1 MQSMIKPRMNKSI
14 KEQNKLKKQMRKVS
28 IFIIL
33 LTVIVVQLNGQTPSP
48 IGKPGEESTP
58 RNLSIKGKVV
68 EASNHTPME
77 FASIAI
83 YSAADSSIAG
93 GVMSTATGA
102 FEVKKLRA
110 GKYYLQANFVG
121 FEKTTISDIVL
132 KANVPTKDVG
142 QIELIVATQ
151 QVGQAT
157 ITAEKA
163 RVEFKIDRRVVNVSQ
178 DLTATGGSAVEV
190 LENTPSVQT
199 DFDGNITLRGSSAF
213 TVLIDGKPSVLQGS
227 DALRQI
233 PATNIENIEIITNPS
248 AKYDPDG
255 SSGIINVVMK
265 KNLKDSF
272 SGLANMTAGFNNRY
286 RGDMNFNYRSG
297 KWNLLLGADF
307 TDMPHKGT
315 RETKEELYSGDTITY
330 RNSIGSGD
338 QIHKGHRVKGGF
350 DYTINNKTSFG
361 MTGSIG
367 YHGGGNIN
375 IGTQHEY
382 DNMGTPDIYTYQD
395 NSSERGGD
403 YWSTDLNFQHKFD
416 KKGHEIQ
423 ALFYVSGSN
432 GSSKE
437 YQTRF
442 LTDANW
448 VALNDSSV
456 YNMSDET
463 SDEKEYRAKIDYTL
477 PLGEKNKFESGYQA
491 RIEKENEIFNFNES
505 PDNINWVKN
514 EQYSSSFDYASSI
527 HSLYSTFAHEGDGF
541 SYQLG
546 LRGEYSTRNIESIK
560 SPLAHKLNRVD
571 FFPTL
576 HFSQKLKNDFELQAS
591 YSRRINRPRANDL
604 EPFSSFMDQYNIRT
618 GNPELKPEYT
628 RSYEMTIL
636 KRLNKSFIS
645 LEGYYRNTTDLM
657 TRIQTL
663 GTDGIMYHSMSNVN
677 DDYSLG
683 GELMAN
689 IEVKPGFRIIGSATL
704 YNYWLKGTLN
714 GASVDQSS
722 TNFDSRLN
730 LDLKLAKNTRFQL
743 TGIYRGATAS
753 AQGTRDA
760 MMFANAAIKQDFL
773 KNKLTATLQMQD
785 IFGTMKYQGTS
796 YGEGFRTVFKFQREP
811 QVVQLTLSYKLNN
824 FKVSESRNEQSGQSS
839 EGGNSGEF

>member
-1 MQSMIKPRMNKSI
+1 
-14 KEQNKLKKQMRKVS
+14 MRKVS

-33 LTVIVVQLNGQTPSP
+33 LTAIVVQLSAQTPPP
-48 IGKPGEESTP
+48 IGGVTKNGPGEESTLK
-58 RNLSIKGKVV
+58 NLTIKGKIV
-68 EASNHTPME
+68 ESTNHTPME

-102 FEVKKLRA
+102 FEVKKLKP
-110 GKYYLQANFVG
+110 GKYYLQANFIG

-132 KANVPTKDVG
+132 KANVPTKDMG
-142 QIELIVATQ
+142 QIELAVTRQ

-157 ITAEKA
+157 VTAQKA

-199 DFDGNITLRGSSAF
+199 DFDGNITLRGSSSF

-272 SGLANMTAGFNNRY
+272 SGLVNMTAGLNDRY
-286 RGDMNFNYRSG
+286 RGDMNLNYRTG

-307 TDMPHKGT
+307 TDMPHNGT
-315 RETKEELYSGDTITY
+315 RDTKQETYSGDTITY
-330 RNSIGSGD
+330 RNTLGSGD
-338 QIHKGHRVKGGF
+338 QVHKGHSVKGGF

-361 MTGSIG
+361 MTGSVG
-367 YHGGGNIN
+367 YHGNGNIN

-382 DNMGTPDIYTYQD
+382 NNMGSPDIYTFQD
-395 NSSERGGD
+395 NSAERGGD
-403 YWSTDLNFQHKFD
+403 YWSTDMNFQHKFD

-423 ALFYVSGSN
+423 ALFYVSGST
-432 GSSKE
+432 GDSKE

-448 VALNDSSV
+448 KALNDSSV
-456 YNMSDET
+456 YNMSKET

-477 PLGEKNKFESGYQA
+477 PLGEKDKLEAGYQA
-491 RIEKENEIFNFNES
+491 RIDKENEYFDFNES
-505 PDNINWVKN
+505 PDNITWVKN
-514 EQYSSSFDYASSI
+514 NQYSSSFNYASNI
-527 HSLYSTFAHEGDGF
+527 HSLYSTFAHAGDGF
-541 SYQLG
+541 SYQIG
-546 LRGEYSTRNIESIK
+546 LRGEYSDRTIESIK
-560 SPLAHKLNRVD
+560 SPVAHKLNMVD

-576 HFSQKLKNDFELQAS
+576 HFSQKLKNDFEFQAS
-591 YSRRINRPRANDL
+591 YSKRINRPDANNL
-604 EPFSSFMDQYNIRT
+604 EPFTSFMDQYNVRV
-618 GNPELKPEYT
+618 GNPDLKPEYT
-628 RSYEMTIL
+628 GSYDLTIL
-636 KRLNKSFIS
+636 KRLKTSFVS
-645 LEGYYRNTTDLM
+645 LEGYYRNTRDLM

-663 GTDGIMYHSMSNVN
+663 GTDGIMVNTMANVN

-683 GELMAN
+683 AELMAN

-722 TNFDSRLN
+722 TNFDSRIN
-730 LDLKLAKNTRFQL
+730 LDMKLAKNTRLQL

-753 AQGTRDA
+753 AQGTRDP
-760 MMFANAAIKQDFL
+760 MLFANAAIKQDFF

-785 IFGTMKYQGTS
+785 IFASMKFAGTT
-796 YGEGFRTVFKFQREP
+796 YGEGFRTAFKYQREP
-811 QVVQLTLSYKLNN
+811 RVVQLTLSYKLNN
-824 FKVSESRNEQSGQSS
+824 FKVSESRNEQSGQGS
-839 EGGNSGEF
+839 EGGNGVEF

>member
-1 MQSMIKPRMNKSI
+1 
-14 KEQNKLKKQMRKVS
+14 MRKVS
-28 IFIIL
+28 LFIIL
-33 LTVIVVQLNGQTPSP
+33 LAAFVVQLSAQTPSP
-48 IGKPGEESTP
+48 SGGGTKNNPGDEPTS
-58 RNLSIKGKVV
+58 RNLSIKGKIV
-68 EASNHTPME
+68 ESTNHTPME

-93 GVMSTATGA
+93 GVMSTSTGA
-102 FEVKKLRA
+102 FEVKKLKP
-110 GKYYLQANFVG
+110 GKYYLQANFIG
-121 FEKTTISDIVL
+121 FEKTTISNIVL

-142 QIELIVATQ
+142 QIELTVATQ

-157 ITAEKA
+157 VTAQKA

-199 DFDGNITLRGSSAF
+199 DFDGNITLRGSTSF

-272 SGLANMTAGFNNRY
+272 SGLVNMTAGLNDRY
-286 RGDMNFNYRSG
+286 RGDMNFNYRTG

-315 RETKEELYSGDTITY
+315 RDTKEELYSGDTITY
-330 RNSIGSGD
+330 RNNLGSGD
-338 QIHKGHRVKGGF
+338 QVHKGHSVKGGF
-350 DYTINNKTSFG
+350 DYSLNDKTSFG
-361 MTGSIG
+361 MTGTVG
-367 YHGGGNIN
+367 YHGNGNIN

-382 DNMGTPDIYTYQD
+382 NNMGKPDIYTYQD

-403 YWSTDLNFQHKFD
+403 YWSSDLNFQHKFN

-423 ALFYVSGSN
+423 ALFYASKSN
-432 GSSKE
+432 GVSQD

-448 VALNDSSV
+448 KALNDSSV

-463 SDEKEYRAKIDYTL
+463 SDETEYRIKLDYSL
-477 PLGEKNKFESGYQA
+477 PLGEKDKFEAGYQA
-491 RIEKENEIFNFNES
+491 RLDKENEIFNFNES
-505 PDNINWVKN
+505 VDNTTWVKN
-514 EQYSSSFDYASSI
+514 TLYSSSFNYTSNI
-527 HSLYSTFAHEGDGF
+527 HSLYSTFAHAGDGF

-546 LRGEYSTRNIESIK
+546 VRGEYSDRTIESIK
-560 SPLAHKLNRVD
+560 SPLAHKISMVD

-576 HFSQKLKNDFELQAS
+576 HFSQKLKNDFEFQAS
-591 YSRRINRPRANDL
+591 YSKRINRPDANNL
-604 EPFSSFMDQYNIRT
+604 EPFTSFMDQYNVRV
-618 GNPELKPEYT
+618 GNPDLKPEYT
-628 RSYEMTIL
+628 GSYDLTIL
-636 KRLNKSFIS
+636 KRLNKSFVS
-645 LEGYYRNTTDLM
+645 LEGYYRNTKDLM

-663 GTDGIMYHSMSNVN
+663 GADGIMTNTIANMNN
-677 DDYSLG
+677 DYSLG
-683 GELMAN
+683 AEFMAN

-704 YNYWLKGTLN
+704 YNYMLKGNIN
-714 GASVDQSS
+714 GVNVDQSS

-730 LDLKLAKNTRFQL
+730 LDMKLAKNTRLQL

-760 MMFANAAIKQDFL
+760 MMFANAAIKQDFF

-785 IFGTMKYQGTS
+785 IFGTMKFAGTT
-796 YGEGFRTVFKFQREP
+796 YGDGFRTLYKFQREP
-811 QVVQLTLSYKLNN
+811 RVVQLTLSYKLNN

>member
-1 MQSMIKPRMNKSI
+1 
-14 KEQNKLKKQMRKVS
+14 MRRIA

-33 LTVIVVQLNGQTPSP
+33 LTTIISQANAQTPSP
-48 IGKPGEESTP
+48 LGGGTTKTSFANEASPKSLT
-58 RNLSIKGKVV
+58 IKGKVV
-68 EASNHTPME
+68 ESTNHTPME
-77 FASIAI
+77 FASVAL
-83 YSAADSSIAG
+83 YSATDSTIAG
-93 GVMSTATGA
+93 GVITVANGS
-102 FEVKKLRA
+102 FEIKKLKA
-110 GKYYLQANFVG
+110 GKYFLRANFIG
-121 FEKTTISDIVL
+121 FEKTTVTNIVV
-132 KANVPTKDVG
+132 NPTNPIKDLG
-142 QIELIVATQ
+142 QIELIAAVQ
-151 QVGQAT
+151 QVGEVAV
-157 ITAEKA
+157 TADRA

-199 DFDGNITLRGSSAF
+199 DFDGNITLRGSSSF

-272 SGLANMTAGFNNRY
+272 SGLVNMTAGLNDRY
-286 RGDMNFNYRSG
+286 RGDLNLNYRTG

-315 RETKEELYSGDTITY
+315 RDTKQEIYTADTITY

-338 QIHKGHRVKGGF
+338 QVHKGHSVKGGF
-350 DYTINNKTSFG
+350 DYTINDKTSFG
-361 MTGSIG
+361 MTGSVG
-367 YHGGGNIN
+367 YHGNGNIN

-382 DNMGTPDIYTYQD
+382 SNMGTPDIYTYQD
-395 NSSERGGD
+395 ESESRSGN
-403 YWSTDLNFQHKFD
+403 YWSTDMNFQHKFD

-432 GSSKE
+432 GDSKT

-448 VALNDSSV
+448 IALDNNSV
-456 YNMSDET
+456 YNMSMET
-463 SDEKEYRAKIDYTL
+463 SDEKEYRAKVDYTL
-477 PLGEKNKFESGYQA
+477 PLGEKDKFEAGYQA
-491 RIEKENEIFNFNES
+491 RIDKESENFDFDES
-505 PDNINWVKN
+505 YDNINWVKN
-514 EQYSSSFDYASSI
+514 NQYSSSFNYASNI
-527 HSLYSTFAHEGDGF
+527 HSLYSTFAHAGDGF

-546 LRGEYSTRNIESIK
+546 VRGEYSDRKIESIK
-560 SPLAHKLNRVD
+560 SPLAHKLNKVD

-591 YSRRINRPRANDL
+591 YSKRINRPDANNL
-604 EPFSSFMDQYNIRT
+604 EPFTSFMDQYNVRV
-618 GNPELKPEYT
+618 GNPDLKPEYT
-628 RSYEMTIL
+628 DSYDLTIL
-636 KRLNKSFIS
+636 KRLNKSFVS
-645 LEGYYRNTTDLM
+645 VEGYYRNTNDLM

-663 GTDGIMYHSMSNVN
+663 GADGIMVNTMANVN

-683 GELMAN
+683 AELMAN
-689 IEVKPGFRIIGSATL
+689 IEVKPGFRIVGSATL
-704 YNYWLKGTLN
+704 YNYWLKGSLN
-714 GASVDQSS
+714 GASVDQNS

-730 LDLKLAKNTRFQL
+730 LDMKLAKNTRLQL

-760 MMFANAAIKQDFL
+760 MIFANAAIKQDFF

-785 IFGTMKYQGTS
+785 IFASMKFAGTT
-796 YGEGFRTVFKFQREP
+796 YGEGFRTIFKYQREP
-811 QVVQLTLSYKLNN
+811 RVVQLTLSYKMNN
-824 FKVSESRNEQSGQSS
+824 FKVKQPRGEDPATNNEN
-839 EGGNSGEF
+839 GNGGEF

>member
-1 MQSMIKPRMNKSI
+1 MK
-14 KEQNKLKKQMRKVS
+14 KVS

-33 LTVIVVQLNGQTPSP
+33 LTAIVIQLSAQAPP
-48 IGKPGEESTP
+48 LIGGVTKNNPGEESTLK
-58 RNLSIKGKVV
+58 NLTIKGKIV
-68 EASNHTPME
+68 EATNHTPME

-93 GVMSTATGA
+93 GVMSTSTGA
-102 FEVKKLRA
+102 FEVKKLKP
-110 GKYYLQANFVG
+110 GKYYLQANFIG

-132 KANVPTKDVG
+132 KANVSTKDVG
-142 QIELIVATQ
+142 QIELSVATQ

-157 ITAEKA
+157 VTAQKA

-272 SGLANMTAGFNNRY
+272 SGLVNMTAGLNDRY
-286 RGDMNFNYRSG
+286 RGDMNLNYRTG

-315 RETKEELYSGDTITY
+315 RIMNQEIYTADTITT
-330 RNSIGSGD
+330 RNTTGD
-338 QIHKGHRVKGGF
+338 GDMNHKGKGVKGGF

-367 YHGGGNIN
+367 THGNENIN
-375 IGTQHEY
+375 IGKLHIY
-382 DNMGTPDIYTYQD
+382 DNMGTPDTYIYQD
-395 NSSERGGD
+395 ESSIRDGN
-403 YWSTDLNFQHKFD
+403 YWSSDLNFQHKFD
-416 KKGHEIQ
+416 KKGEELQ
-423 ALFYVSGSN
+423 ALFYISGGN
-432 GSSKE
+432 GDDTGYQIRDTTDVNWIKINPNSVNIRSTEASKE
-437 YQTRF
+437 
-442 LTDANW
+442 
-448 VALNDSSV
+448 
-456 YNMSDET
+456 E
-463 SDEKEYRAKIDYTL
+463 EYRAKIDYTL
-477 PLGEKNKFESGYQA
+477 PLNEKDKFEAGYQA
-491 RIEKENEIFNFNES
+491 RIEKENEILTFDES
-505 PDNINWVKN
+505 KDRILWTENKT
-514 EQYSSSFDYASSI
+514 YSSDFNYLSNI
-527 HSLYSTFAHEGDGF
+527 HSLYTTFSHEGEGF
-541 SYQLG
+541 SYQIG
-546 LRGEYSTRNIESIK
+546 LRGEYSDRKIESIK
-560 SPLAHKLNRVD
+560 SPLAHKLNKVD
-571 FFPTL
+571 YFPTL
-576 HFSQKLKNDFELQAS
+576 HFSQKLKNDFEFQAS
-591 YSRRINRPRANDL
+591 YSRRLNRPRANDL
-604 EPFSSFMDQYNIRT
+604 EPFTSFMDPYNRGE
-618 GNPELKPEYT
+618 GNPDLLPEYT
-628 RSYEMTIL
+628 GSYDLTIL
-636 KRLNKSFIS
+636 KRLDKSFVS
-645 LEGYYRNTTDLM
+645 LEGYYRNTKDLI

-663 GTDGIMYHSMSNVN
+663 GTDGITYHSMANVN

-683 GELMAN
+683 AELMAN

-730 LDLKLAKNTRFQL
+730 LDMKLAKNTRLQL

-753 AQGTRDA
+753 AQGTRDP
-760 MMFANAAIKQDFL
+760 MLFANAAIKQDFF

-785 IFGTMKYQGTS
+785 IFASMKFAGTT
-796 YGEGFRTVFKFQREP
+796 YGEGFRTAFKFQREP
-811 QVVQLTLSYKLNN
+811 RVIQLTLSYKLNN
-824 FKVSESRNEQSGQSS
+824 FKVSESRNEQSGQGN
-839 EGGNSGEF
+839 EGGNGVEF